1 MIRRRLSRAVV
12 AAIDASKILGVRA
25 GARSTHRFIGVW
37 PVVVE
42 GRVFVRSWA
51 RKLDGWYHTFL
62 TDSAGAIQIG
72 SRTIRI
78 RAVPTRSTRIRDAI
92 ERAYAARYGA
102 TQKFVRG
109 FRSKRRRDT
118 TLELVPR

>member
-1 MIRRRLSRAVV
+1 MTRLPRAAV

-25 GARSTHRFIGVW
+25 GARSTHRFIGIW

-42 GRVFVRSWA
+42 GRVFARSWA
-51 RKLDGWYHTFL
+51 RKPDGWYHTFL
-62 TDSAGAIQIG
+62 TDPRGAIQIG

-78 RAVPTRSTRIRDAI
+78 RAVPVRSTRIRDGI
-92 ERAYAARYGA
+92 ERAYAAKYGA

-109 FRSKRRRDT
+109 FRAKRRRDT
-118 TLELVPR
+118 TVEFVPR